1 MSVFP
6 HMHLLGKD
14 LICYAVTPANDTIN
28 PSQDVLIQFN
38 EPIRLI
44 NNTNVDN
51 TNIQSLFTLAYA
63 DTGTSSID
71 FVASV
76 DDDDQQFTLNPDVS
90 LDERRT
96 IEVTYA
102 ADVFED
108 FGKHDSN
115 KPDIKVLKNG
125 EFIFNVEVKI
135 FSFFETD

>member
-1 MSVFP
+1 MVANLTDYYPPIANF
-6 HMHLLGKD
+6 
-14 LICYAVTPANDTIN
+14 IPANDTIN

-76 DDDDQQFTLNPDVS
+76 DDDDQQFTLNPVS
-90 LDERRT
+90 KYFVIALPSL
-96 IEVTYA
+96 YH
-102 ADVFED
+102 FS
-108 FGKHDSN
+108 G
-115 KPDIKVLKNG
+115 
-125 EFIFNVEVKI
+125 FIILLQPWSTNI
-135 FSFFETD
+135 

>member
-1 MSVFP
+1 MNCQNV
-6 HMHLLGKD
+6 
-14 LICYAVTPANDTIN
+14 V
-28 PSQDVLIQFN
+28 IQFN

-44 NNTNVDN
+44 NNTNEDDP
-51 TNIQSLFTLAYA
+51 NIQNLFALAYA

-76 DDDDQQFTLNPDVS
+76 DTDDQQFTLNPDVS

-108 FGKHDSN
+108 FGK
-115 KPDIKVLKNG
+115 
-125 EFIFNVEVKI
+125 
-135 FSFFETD
+135 